1 MSMQEEIKAEV
12 ARQVKPLRE
21 ALEAMWDQMRAA
33 QAAAAPSGPDPN
45 DWPPTGWFQPRGA
58 GGAGQGGPGLQ
69 GGAGPQPA
77 RPGVMNEALAAQMER
92 QAAERNRLKHAAVQA
107 RIARI
112 EQHAATRGAW
122 RHSQGGKP

>member
-21 ALEAMWDQMRAA
+21 ALEAMWDQMQTA
-33 QAAAAPSGPDPN
+33 QAAAAAGPDP
-45 DWPPTGWFQPRGA
+45 DAWPPTGWFKPGGQGA
-58 GGAGQGGPGLQ
+58 GGQGASGPR
-69 GGAGPQPA
+69 PA
-77 RPGVMNEALAAQMER
+77 RSAAADEAMAAHMER
-92 QAAERNRLKHAAVQA
+92 HAAERARVKHAAVQS

-112 EQHAATRGAW
+112 QQHAAARGAW

>member
-1 MSMQEEIKAEV
+1 MQEEIKAEV

-21 ALEAMWDQMRAA
+21 ALEAMWDQMQAAQAAQTA
-33 QAAAAPSGPDPN
+33 QAAAAPGPDPD
-45 DWPPTGWFQPRGA
+45 DWPPTGWFQPRAA
-58 GGAGQGGPGLQ
+58 GL
-69 GGAGPQPA
+69 QPA
-77 RPGVMNEALAAQMER
+77 RPGVVDEALAAQMER
-92 QAAERNRLKHAAVQA
+92 QAAERNRVKQAAVQA